1 MSTDVPDTI
10 AGAAT
15 FTTFL
20 VKVAARCN
28 LSCDYC
34 YMYKH
39 ADQTWR
45 EQPHVIS
52 PEVAEQ
58 VAGRI
63 GEYAREAALPELLV
77 VFHGGEPLLAGAAR
91 LTWFRKL
98 IADALPDTTTAHF
111 SLQTNGVLLDDE
123 RLTTL
128 ADGGIGVS
136 ISLDGPAT
144 VNDRHRSLAGG
155 GSSHSA
161 VMDAIRRLRTR
172 PETFAGV
179 IAVIDPDADPREL
192 LEFFAE
198 LDPPS
203 LDLLLPDANHCT
215 PPPGRDRDPQRYE
228 RWLVEAFDIWFDD
241 YPTLPIRTFDAI
253 LAATA
258 GAPSPTDAFGFGDV
272 SLLCIETD
280 GGYHDL
286 DVLKITKPGQTNLE
300 QSVFT
305 STVAEVARSPKIQE
319 HRRLLSPAGVATEC
333 RSCPVVDVCGGG
345 AVPHRYSAEG
355 FANPT
360 VYCAEMLTLISHVRT
375 RLHET
380 LQAEAAQFDR
390 RGGSGRYN
398 LAAFDKAATAVTIT
412 DSLVDTWQSET
423 VPQLARIAE
432 QLAADDRQPSSV
444 RAAARSLT
452 EVASTELGR
461 LSRQPSVSL
470 WVRAHEAA
478 RRGQPLLGVDGE
490 ALRFDPTYV
499 ANVARL
505 FSEPARETRIHR
517 PDPWLRSP
525 FSAPIR
531 FLTDDEATTGP
542 SRVNAAMEWI
552 RRYDAVLAAEILNLS
567 PEVQF
572 VTDESA
578 HPDKVVSFSDDVV
591 PGCLFIGLGA
601 HPGAVDVYD
610 LADSIIHE
618 HRHQKLYL
626 LEREVDLIIPG
637 QPFVPSPWREELRPP
652 SGLLHAAWVFV
663 ELLGYWRFVET
674 SSDVAATVRS
684 RAANQVAV
692 STERLS
698 RAWKTLD
705 NVQTTPAGD
714 ELILALR
721 ERSAT

>member
-1 MSTDVPDTI
+1 MSMDAPTTI
-10 AGAAT
+10 TGAAT

-34 YMYKH
+34 YMYEH

-45 EQPHVIS
+45 KQPHLMS
-52 PEVAEQ
+52 WEVAER
-58 VAGRI
+58 VADRI
-63 GEYAREAALPELLV
+63 GEYAREASLPELLV
-77 VFHGGEPLLAGAAR
+77 VFHGGEPLLAGAAQLAR
-91 LTWFRKL
+91 FRRR
-98 IADALPDTTTAHF
+98 IADALPDTATAHF
-111 SLQTNGVLLDDE
+111 SLQTNGVLLDDQ
-123 RLTTL
+123 RLSTL
-128 ADGGIGVS
+128 ADAGIGVS
-136 ISLDGPAT
+136 ISVDGPAT
-144 VNDRHRSLAGG
+144 VNDLHRRLAGG
-155 GSSHSA
+155 ASSHSA
-161 VMDAIRRLRTR
+161 VMAAIRRLQAR
-172 PETFAGV
+172 PESFAGV

-198 LDPPS
+198 LGPPS
-203 LDLLLPDANHCT
+203 LDFLLPDANHCA
-215 PPPGRDRDPQRYE
+215 PPPGRDLDPRRYE

-286 DVLKITKPGQTNLE
+286 DVLKITRSGQTYLGNN
-300 QSVFT
+300 VFT
-305 STVAEVARSPKIQE
+305 STVAEIARSPKIQK
-319 HRRLLSPAGVATEC
+319 HRHLLSPAGIATAC
-333 RSCPVVDVCGGG
+333 RSCPVVDICGGG

-360 VYCAEMLTLISHVRT
+360 VYCAEMLALISHVRA

-380 LQAEAAQFDR
+380 LHAEAAHFDR
-390 RGGSGRYN
+390 RGEAGRYD
-398 LAAFDKAATAVTIT
+398 LAAFDDASTAVPVI
-412 DSLVDTWQSET
+412 DVLVASWQDET
-423 VPQLARIAE
+423 TPELTRILE
-432 QLAADDRQPSSV
+432 RLTADDRQPASV
-444 RAAARSLT
+444 QAAARSIARVSL
-452 EVASTELGR
+452 AELAR

-470 WVRAHEAA
+470 WLRAYGAA
-478 RRGQPLLGVDGE
+478 QRGQPLLGVDGD
-490 ALRFDPTYV
+490 ALRFDSAYV
-499 ANVARL
+499 VDITQL
-505 FSEPARETRIHR
+505 LSEPAHGLRIHR
-517 PDPWLRSP
+517 TDPWLRSP

-531 FLTDDEATTGP
+531 FLTADEATTGLG
-542 SRVNAAMEWI
+542 RVDAALAWI
-552 RRYDAVLAAEILNLS
+552 RQYNAVLATEIAHLS

-572 VTDESA
+572 ITDESA

-626 LEREVDLIIPG
+626 LEREVDLVVPG

-663 ELLGYWRFVET
+663 ELLEYWRFVEA
-674 SSDVAATVRS
+674 SDVTTAVQS
-684 RAANQVAV
+684 RANNQIAV

-698 RAWKTLD
+698 QAWKTLGS
-705 NVQTTPAGD
+705 VRTTPAGD
-714 ELILALR
+714 ELIRALR
-721 ERSAT
+721 ARSRT

>member
-1 MSTDVPDTI
+1 MSTDTPATI
-10 AGAAT
+10 AAAAT

-34 YMYKH
+34 YMYEH

-45 EQPHVIS
+45 EQPHLMS
-52 PEVAEQ
+52 PEVVER
-58 VAGRI
+58 VADRI
-63 GEYAREAALPELLV
+63 GEYARDAALPEVLV
-77 VFHGGEPLLAGAAR
+77 VFHGGEPLLAGAAQLAR
-91 LTWFRKL
+91 FRHL
-98 IADALPDTTTAHF
+98 ITDALPETTTAHF
-111 SLQTNGVLLDDE
+111 SLQTNGVLLDDQ
-123 RLTTL
+123 RLAIL
-128 ADGGIGVS
+128 AGAGIGVS
-136 ISLDGPAT
+136 ISVDGPAT
-144 VNDRHRSLAGG
+144 VNDQHRRLAGG

-161 VMDAIRRLRTR
+161 VMGAIRRLQTR

-179 IAVIDPDADPREL
+179 IAVIDPDTDPREL
-192 LEFFAE
+192 LAFFAE

-203 LDLLLPDANHCT
+203 LDFLLPDANHCA
-215 PPPGRDRDPQRYE
+215 PPPGRDDDPRRYE
-228 RWLVEAFDIWFDD
+228 RWLIEAFDIWFDD

-286 DVLKITKPGQTNLE
+286 DVLKITTPGRTNLE
-300 QSVFT
+300 KNVFT

-319 HRRLLSPAGVATEC
+319 HRHLLSPAGVATEC
-333 RSCPVVDVCGGG
+333 RSCPVVEVCGGG
-345 AVPHRYSAEG
+345 AVPHRYSNEG
-355 FANPT
+355 FDNPT
-360 VYCAEMLTLISHVRT
+360 VYCAEMLALISHVRD

-380 LQAEAAQFDR
+380 LQVEAAHFDR
-390 RGGSGRYN
+390 RGEAGRYD
-398 LAAFDKAATAVTIT
+398 LVAFDDASTAILVV
-412 DSLVDTWQSET
+412 DSLVDRWQDET
-423 VPQLARIAE
+423 APQLTLISER
-432 QLAADDRQPSSV
+432 LAADEQRPESV
-444 RAAARSLT
+444 RAAARSLAQ
-452 EVASTELGR
+452 VSLAELAR
-461 LSRQPSVSL
+461 LSRQPSVTL
-470 WVRAHEAA
+470 WLRAYEAT
-478 RRGQPLLGVDGE
+478 RRGRALLGVGRD
-490 ALRFDPTYV
+490 ALLFEPAYIVDI
-499 ANVARL
+499 ARL
-505 FSEPARETRIHR
+505 LSEPANEHRIHR
-517 PDPWLRSP
+517 TDPWLRSP

-531 FLTDDEATTGP
+531 FLTADEAAAGRR
-542 SRVNAAMEWI
+542 RVDAAMEWI
-552 RRYDAVLAAEILNLS
+552 RHYDTVLAAEILHLS

-601 HPGAVDVYD
+601 HPGIVDVYD

-626 LEREVDLIIPG
+626 LEREVDLVVPG

-663 ELLGYWRFVET
+663 ELLAYWRFVEA
-674 SSDVAATVRS
+674 SDVATDVRS

-705 NVQTTPAGD
+705 SVRTTPAGD
-714 ELILALR
+714 ELIRALR
-721 ERSAT
+721 VRSAT